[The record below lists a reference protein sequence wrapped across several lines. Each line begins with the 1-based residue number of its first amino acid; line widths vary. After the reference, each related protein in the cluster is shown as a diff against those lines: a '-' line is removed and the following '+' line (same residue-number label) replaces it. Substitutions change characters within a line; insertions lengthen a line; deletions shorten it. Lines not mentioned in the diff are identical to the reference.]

1 MKKLTKLERVYEDI
15 NQTYSEATEEQIQ
28 EKIEDLQKEIDGKK
42 ISLEKIQ
49 FEDSDKSEQLQKNID
64 ELEKR
69 VNNLKGYSKNRTQ
82 ITKIKEYK
90 ATLEQKLLTEVEKK
104 KSYESNLKTLMPQ
117 LKEVLDKLKDE
128 KYTMSLDQYEYNDLL
143 EKREVLSNAVITNRE
158 NNKESAK
165 RIMELKSKI
174 GKCDLAWKTLFVNKD
189 WDEIQKR
196 SNIDSHRYTR
206 KTGVRDFILKYKNKM
221 LEEEEKDK
229 MPEPK
234 KSPKI
239 EEHINDTKENK
250 EHKAENLPVP
260 VSRWAKVKNFFK
272 NIQSKFKAAF
282 GKEEIPEVENT
293 TKDSRPETRDQFLEG
308 LRQYADTEY
317 RQKVRDEKQ
326 KAYLKAHEK
335 KSKENDDMEK

>member
-49 FEDSDKSEQLQKNID
+49 FEESDKSEQLQKNID

-174 GKCDLAWKTLFVNKD
+174 GKCDLAWKT
-189 WDEIQKR
+189 
-196 SNIDSHRYTR
+196 
-206 KTGVRDFILKYKNKM
+206 
-221 LEEEEKDK
+221 
-229 MPEPK
+229 
-234 KSPKI
+234 
-239 EEHINDTKENK
+239 
-250 EHKAENLPVP
+250 
-260 VSRWAKVKNFFK
+260 
-272 NIQSKFKAAF
+272 
-282 GKEEIPEVENT
+282 
-293 TKDSRPETRDQFLEG
+293 
-308 LRQYADTEY
+308 
-317 RQKVRDEKQ
+317 
-326 KAYLKAHEK
+326 
-335 KSKENDDMEK
+335 